1 MIVTLAGHVDHGK
14 TAVVRA
20 LTGVDTDR
28 LSEERRRGLTI
39 DLGFAYADMGGARI
53 GFVDV
58 PGHQRFIHNMV
69 AGVARNQ
76 YALLVVAADDGVMPQ
91 TVEHLQ
97 ILKLLGLRHGIVAL
111 NKIDRSEPDHIAA
124 VRDDIRTLTADSFL
138 RDAEIVEVSC
148 TDGRGIDA
156 LRSHLQR
163 AGEAYASALD
173 DRAFRLA
180 VDRAFSLRGV
190 GVVATGTVVSGATRV
205 DEHLAIATSGQ
216 PLRVRGLFVQD
227 TPAQRAVEGDRVAL
241 NVTGASLHDLAR
253 GAWIVAE
260 STAGTA
266 RHATLELE
274 VVDDFPRSVRHWAPV
289 HVYVATSHTQ
299 GRISLLDASPI
310 KPGATAAADL
320 VLQEPAHM
328 RVGDRLIL
336 RDQDLDRTLGGG
348 TVIDVA
354 APPGRRRA
362 PDRLGRID
370 ALRRASTGDALAAL
384 ARRDA
389 VHATTFQRDW
399 NLTANAMNELVQRSG
414 LITHGD
420 HVIHPELADST
431 QGAIADVLAHHH
443 ETEPESDGMSL
454 EALAT
459 ALRVST
465 TIMHVSTTIMQRVST
480 TITQIALENL
490 TESGEVQARS
500 GSYALAEH
508 SAEIPQALA
517 VLFDR
522 IERLLD
528 SPQPPSLGDLAK
540 RLRTALPALERDMRA
555 LAALGLC
562 QRVSPNRY
570 FLNARL
576 RAMADIAL
584 GLPEGFTVR
593 QFRDA
598 SGMGRNVVIEVL
610 EHFDRKGFTRRVG
623 DSRRVVGDPG
633 RVLD

>member
-14 TAVVRA
+14 TAIVRA

-39 DLGFAYADMGGARI
+39 DLGFAYADIGGARI

-58 PGHQRFIHNMV
+58 PGHRRFIHNMV

-97 ILKLLGLRHGIVAL
+97 ILKLLGLHRGIVAL
-111 NKIDRSEPDHIAA
+111 NKIDRSDPDRIAA
-124 VRDDIRTLTADSFL
+124 VRDDIRTLTVDSFL
-138 RDAEIVEVSC
+138 GDAEIVEVSC
-148 TDGRGIDA
+148 ADGRGIDA
-156 LRSHLQR
+156 LRSHLQQ
-163 AGEAYASALD
+163 AGEAYATAVE

-205 DEHLAIATSGQ
+205 DDHLAIAATGQ
-216 PLRVRGLFVQD
+216 PLRARGLFVQD
-227 TPAQRAVEGDRVAL
+227 TPAERAVEGDRVAL
-241 NVTGASLHDLAR
+241 NVTGASLDNLAR
-253 GAWIVAE
+253 GDWIVAE
-260 STAGTA
+260 STAGTT

-274 VVDDFPRSVRHWAPV
+274 VVDDFPRAVRHWAPV
-289 HVYVATSHTQ
+289 HVYVATSHNQ

-310 KPGATAAADL
+310 KPGATAAADV
-320 VLQEPAHM
+320 VLQEPAHIK
-328 RVGDRLIL
+328 VGDRLIL

-348 TVIDVA
+348 TVIDVE
-354 APPGRRRA
+354 APRGRRRTR
-362 PDRLGRID
+362 DRLERID

-389 VHATTFQRDW
+389 VHANTFQRDW
-399 NLTANAMNELVQRSG
+399 NLTANAINELVQRSG

-420 HVIHPELADST
+420 HVIHPEFARAT
-431 QGAIADVLAHHH
+431 QRAVADVLASHH
-443 ETEPESDGMSL
+443 ETQRESDGMPL

-459 ALRVST
+459 ALRA
-465 TIMHVSTTIMQRVST
+465 ST
-480 TITQIALENL
+480 TITQISLENL
-490 TESGEVQARS
+490 TESGEVRARS

-517 VLFDR
+517 SLFDR

-540 RLRTALPALERDMRA
+540 RLRTPLPALERDMRA
-555 LAALGLC
+555 LAAIGLC
-562 QRVSPNRY
+562 QRVSPSRY

-584 GLPEGFTVR
+584 DLQKDFTVR

-610 EHFDRKGFTRRVG
+610 EHFDRKGFTRRAG
-623 DSRRVVGDPG
+623 DTRSVVDDPG

>member
-28 LSEERRRGLTI
+28 LTEEQRRGLTI
-39 DLGFAYADMGGARI
+39 DLGFAYADFGGVRI

-58 PGHQRFIHNMV
+58 PGHRRFIHNMV

-97 ILKLLGLRHGIVAL
+97 ILKLLGLHQGIVAL

-138 RDAEIVEVSC
+138 RDTEIVEVSC
-148 TDGRGIDA
+148 SDGRGIDA
-156 LRSHLQR
+156 LRSHLQQ
-163 AGEAYASALD
+163 AGQAYATAVE

-190 GVVATGTVVSGATRV
+190 GLVATGTVVSGATQV
-205 DEHLAIATSGQ
+205 DDHLAIAATGQ

-227 TPAQRAVEGDRVAL
+227 TPAERAVEGDRVAL
-241 NVTGASLHDLAR
+241 NITGARLENVSR
-253 GAWIVAE
+253 GDWIVAE
-260 STAGTA
+260 STAGTT

-274 VVDDFPRSVRHWAPV
+274 VVDDFPRAVRHWAPV
-289 HVYVATSHTQ
+289 HVYVATSHNQ

-310 KPGATAAADL
+310 KPGATAAADV
-320 VLQEPAHM
+320 VLQEPAHIK
-328 RVGDRLIL
+328 VGDRLIL

-348 TVIDVA
+348 TVIDVE
-354 APPGRRRA
+354 APHGRRRTH
-362 PDRLGRID
+362 DRLERID

-389 VHATTFQRDW
+389 VHANTFQSNW
-399 NLTANAMNELVQRSG
+399 NLTANAMNALVQQLR
-414 LITHGD
+414 LITRSD
-420 HVIHPELADST
+420 HIVHPELARET
-431 QGAIADVLAHHH
+431 QRAVAHALAKHH
-443 ETEPESDGMSL
+443 EAERESSGMSL
-454 EALAT
+454 EALSAT
-459 ALRVST
+459 LSA
-465 TIMHVSTTIMQRVST
+465 ST
-480 TITQIALENL
+480 TITRIAIGNL
-490 TESGEVQARS
+490 TESGEVRARS

-517 VLFDR
+517 SLFDR

-540 RLRTALPALERDMRA
+540 RLRTPLPALERDMRA
-555 LAALGLC
+555 LAAIGLC
-562 QRVSPNRY
+562 QRISPNRY

-576 RAMADIAL
+576 RAMADIAVD
-584 GLPEGFTVR
+584 LPENFTVR

-610 EHFDRKGFTRRVG
+610 EHFDRKGFTRRGG
-623 DSRRVVGDPG
+623 DTRSVVGDAS
-633 RVLD
+633 RVID

>member
-14 TAVVRA
+14 TAVVQA

-28 LSEERRRGLTI
+28 LAEERRRGLTI
-39 DLGFAYADMGGARI
+39 DLGFAYADICGARI

-58 PGHQRFIHNMV
+58 PGHRRFIHNMV

-97 ILKLLGLRHGIVAL
+97 ILELLGLRQGIVAL
-111 NKIDRSEPDHIAA
+111 NKIDRSEPDRIAA
-124 VRDDIRTLTADSFL
+124 VRRAIEELTSDSFL

-148 TDGRGIDA
+148 ADGRGIDT
-156 LRSHLQR
+156 LRAHLQK
-163 AGEAYASALD
+163 ASEAYATAAL

-180 VDRAFSLRGV
+180 VDRVFALRGV
-190 GVVATGTVVSGATRV
+190 GVVATGTVVAGATRT
-205 DEHLAIATSGQ
+205 DDRLAIAASGQ

-227 TPAQRAVEGDRVAL
+227 TPAERAAEGDRVAL
-241 NVTGASLHDLAR
+241 NITGASLDDLAR
-253 GAWIVAE
+253 GDWIVAE
-260 STAGTA
+260 STAGTT
-266 RHATLELE
+266 RHATLELG
-274 VVDDFPRSVRHWAPV
+274 VVKDFPRSARHWAPV

-299 GRISLLDASPI
+299 GRISLLDPSPI

-328 RVGDRLIL
+328 KVGDRLIL

-348 TVIDVA
+348 TLIDVA
-354 APPGRRRA
+354 APRGRRRA
-362 PDRLGRID
+362 PERLERID
-370 ALRRASTGDALAAL
+370 ALRRTSTGDALAAL

-389 VHATTFQRDW
+389 VHADTFRRDW
-399 NLTANAMNELVQRSG
+399 NLTANAMRELVQREG
-414 LITHGD
+414 LLEQGD
-420 HVIHPELADST
+420 EIVHPELARATERAVVDT
-431 QGAIADVLAHHH
+431 LAKHH
-443 ETEPESDGMSL
+443 ETERESGGMPL
-454 EALAT
+454 EPLADALGA
-459 ALRVST
+459 
-465 TIMHVSTTIMQRVST
+465 ST
-480 TITQIALENL
+480 TITRIALDKL
-490 TESGEVQARS
+490 TASGEVRAQS

-508 SAEIPQALA
+508 SAEIPRALA
-517 VLFDR
+517 TLFDR
-522 IERLLD
+522 VESLLD
-528 SPQPPSLGDLAK
+528 SEQPPSLGDVAK
-540 RLRTALPALERDMRA
+540 RLRTPLPALERDMRA
-555 LAALGLC
+555 LDALGLC
-562 QRVSPNRY
+562 RRVSPNRY

-576 RAMADIAL
+576 RAMADVAL
-584 GLPEGFTVR
+584 GLPESFTVR

-598 SGMGRNVVIEVL
+598 TGMGRNVVIEVL

>member
-58 PGHQRFIHNMV
+58 PGHRRFIHNMV

-97 ILKLLGLRHGIVAL
+97 ILKLLGLRQGIVAL

-156 LRSHLQR
+156 LRSHLQQ

-190 GVVATGTVVSGATRV
+190 GVVATGTVVSGTTRV
-205 DEHLAIATSGQ
+205 DDHLAIAVSGQ

-241 NVTGASLHDLAR
+241 NVTGASLDDLVR
-253 GAWIVAE
+253 GDWIVAE
-260 STAGTA
+260 STAGTT

-310 KPGATAAADL
+310 KPGTTAAADL

-328 RVGDRLIL
+328 KVGDRLIL

-354 APPGRRRA
+354 APRGRRRA
-362 PDRLGRID
+362 PDRLERID
-370 ALRRASTGDALAAL
+370 ALRHASTGDALAAL

-389 VHATTFQRDW
+389 VHANTFQRDW
-399 NLTANAMNELVQRSG
+399 NLTAQAMNELVRRSG

-420 HVIHPELADST
+420 HVIHPELALST
-431 QGAIADVLAHHH
+431 QGAVANALTNHH
-443 ETEPESDGMSL
+443 ETQPESDGMSL

-465 TIMHVSTTIMQRVST
+465 TI
-480 TITQIALENL
+480 TQTALENL
-490 TESGEVQARS
+490 AESGEVRARS

-508 SAEIPQALA
+508 NAEIPQALA
-517 VLFDR
+517 ALFDR
-522 IERLLD
+522 VEPLLD
-528 SPQPPSLGDLAK
+528 SEQPPSLGDVAK
-540 RLRTALPALERDMRA
+540 RLRTPLPALERDMRA

-562 QRVSPNRY
+562 HRVSPNRY

-576 RAMADIAL
+576 RAMADVTL
-584 GLPEGFTVR
+584 DLPEGFTVR

-623 DSRRVVGDPG
+623 DFRRVVGDPG

>member
-39 DLGFAYADMGGARI
+39 DLGFAYADIGGARI

-58 PGHQRFIHNMV
+58 PGHRRFIHNMV

-97 ILKLLGLRHGIVAL
+97 ILKLLGLRQGIVAL

-138 RDAEIVEVSC
+138 RDTEIVEVSC
-148 TDGRGIDA
+148 SDGRGIDA
-156 LRSHLQR
+156 LRSHLQQ
-163 AGEAYASALD
+163 AGQAYATAVE

-190 GVVATGTVVSGATRV
+190 GLVATGTVVSGATQV
-205 DEHLAIATSGQ
+205 DDHLAIAATGQ

-227 TPAQRAVEGDRVAL
+227 TPAERAVEGDRVAL
-241 NVTGASLHDLAR
+241 NITGARLENVSR
-253 GAWIVAE
+253 GDWIVAE
-260 STAGTA
+260 STAGTT

-274 VVDDFPRSVRHWAPV
+274 VVDDFPRAVRHWAPV
-289 HVYVATSHTQ
+289 HVYVATSHNQ

-310 KPGATAAADL
+310 KPGATAAADV
-320 VLQEPAHM
+320 VLQEPAHIK
-328 RVGDRLIL
+328 VGDRLIL

-348 TVIDVA
+348 TVIDVE
-354 APPGRRRA
+354 APHGRRRTH
-362 PDRLGRID
+362 DRLERID

-389 VHATTFQRDW
+389 VHANTFQSNW
-399 NLTANAMNELVQRSG
+399 NLTANAMNALVQQLR
-414 LITHGD
+414 LITRGD
-420 HVIHPELADST
+420 HIVHPELARET
-431 QGAIADVLAHHH
+431 QRAVAHALAKHH
-443 ETEPESDGMSL
+443 EAERESSGMSL
-454 EALAT
+454 EALSAT
-459 ALRVST
+459 LSA
-465 TIMHVSTTIMQRVST
+465 ST
-480 TITQIALENL
+480 TITRIAIGNL
-490 TESGEVQARS
+490 TESGEVRARS
-500 GSYALAEH
+500 GSYALVEH

-517 VLFDR
+517 SLFDR

-540 RLRTALPALERDMRA
+540 RLRTPLPALERDMRA
-555 LAALGLC
+555 LAAIGLC
-562 QRVSPNRY
+562 QRVSPSRY

-584 GLPEGFTVR
+584 DLQKDFTVR

-610 EHFDRKGFTRRVG
+610 EHFDRKGFTRRAG
-623 DSRRVVGDPG
+623 DTRSVVDDPG

>member
-39 DLGFAYADMGGARI
+39 DLGFAYADIGGARI

-58 PGHQRFIHNMV
+58 PGHRRFIHNMV

-97 ILKLLGLRHGIVAL
+97 ILKLLGLRQGIVAL

-138 RDAEIVEVSC
+138 RDTEIVEVSC
-148 TDGRGIDA
+148 SDGRGIDA
-156 LRSHLQR
+156 LRSHLQQ
-163 AGEAYASALD
+163 AGQAYATAVE

-190 GVVATGTVVSGATRV
+190 GLVATGTVVSGATQV
-205 DEHLAIATSGQ
+205 DDHLAIAATGQ

-227 TPAQRAVEGDRVAL
+227 TPAERAVEGDRVAL
-241 NVTGASLHDLAR
+241 NITGARLENVSR
-253 GAWIVAE
+253 GDWIVAE
-260 STAGTA
+260 STAGTT

-274 VVDDFPRSVRHWAPV
+274 VVDDFPRAVRHWAPV
-289 HVYVATSHTQ
+289 HVYVATSHNQ

-310 KPGATAAADL
+310 KPGATAAADV
-320 VLQEPAHM
+320 VLQEPAHIK
-328 RVGDRLIL
+328 VGDRLIL

-348 TVIDVA
+348 TVIDVE
-354 APPGRRRA
+354 APHGRRRTH
-362 PDRLGRID
+362 DRLERID

-389 VHATTFQRDW
+389 VHANTFQSNW
-399 NLTANAMNELVQRSG
+399 NLTANAMNALVQQLR
-414 LITHGD
+414 LITRGD
-420 HVIHPELADST
+420 HIVHPELARET
-431 QGAIADVLAHHH
+431 QREVAHALAKHH
-443 ETEPESDGMSL
+443 EAERESSGMSL
-454 EALAT
+454 EALSAT
-459 ALRVST
+459 LSA
-465 TIMHVSTTIMQRVST
+465 ST
-480 TITQIALENL
+480 TITRIAIGNL
-490 TESGEVQARS
+490 TESGEVRARS

-517 VLFDR
+517 SLFDR

-540 RLRTALPALERDMRA
+540 RLRTPLPALERDMRA
-555 LAALGLC
+555 LAAIGLC
-562 QRVSPNRY
+562 QRVSPSRY

-576 RAMADIAL
+576 RAMADIAVH
-584 GLPEGFTVR
+584 LPENFTVR

-610 EHFDRKGFTRRVG
+610 EHFDRKGFTRRAG
-623 DSRRVVGDPG
+623 DTRSVMDDPG

>member
-39 DLGFAYADMGGARI
+39 DLGFAYADIGGARI

-58 PGHQRFIHNMV
+58 PGHRRFIHNMV

-97 ILKLLGLRHGIVAL
+97 ILKLLGLHRGIVAL
-111 NKIDRSEPDHIAA
+111 NKIDRVDPDRIAA

-138 RDAEIVEVSC
+138 RDTEIVEVSC
-148 TDGRGIDA
+148 SDGRGIDA
-156 LRSHLQR
+156 LRSHLQQ
-163 AGEAYASALD
+163 AGQAYATAVE

-190 GVVATGTVVSGATRV
+190 GLVATGTVVSGATQV
-205 DEHLAIATSGQ
+205 DDHLAIAATGQ

-227 TPAQRAVEGDRVAL
+227 TPAERAVEGDRVAL
-241 NVTGASLHDLAR
+241 NITGARLENVSR
-253 GAWIVAE
+253 GDWIVAE
-260 STAGTA
+260 STAGTT

-274 VVDDFPRSVRHWAPV
+274 VVDDFPRAVRHWAPV
-289 HVYVATSHTQ
+289 HVYVATSHNQ
-299 GRISLLDASPI
+299 GRISLLDASPV
-310 KPGATAAADL
+310 KPGATAAADV
-320 VLQEPAHM
+320 VLQEPAHIK
-328 RVGDRLIL
+328 VGDRLIL

-348 TVIDVA
+348 TVIDVEV
-354 APPGRRRA
+354 PHGRRRTH
-362 PDRLGRID
+362 DRLERID

-389 VHATTFQRDW
+389 VHAKTFQRDW
-399 NLTANAMNELVQRSG
+399 NLTANAINELVQRSG

-420 HVIHPELADST
+420 HVIHPELARAT
-431 QGAIADVLAHHH
+431 QRAVADVLASHH
-443 ETEPESDGMSL
+443 ETERESDGMPL

-459 ALRVST
+459 ALRA
-465 TIMHVSTTIMQRVST
+465 ST
-480 TITQIALENL
+480 TITQISLENL
-490 TESGEVQARS
+490 TESGEVRARS

-508 SAEIPQALA
+508 SAEIPRALA
-517 VLFDR
+517 SLFDR

-540 RLRTALPALERDMRA
+540 RLRTPLPALERDMRA
-555 LAALGLC
+555 LAAIGLC
-562 QRVSPNRY
+562 QRISPNRY

-576 RAMADIAL
+576 RAMADIAVD
-584 GLPEGFTVR
+584 LPENFTVR

-610 EHFDRKGFTRRVG
+610 EHFDRKGFTRRAG
-623 DSRRVVGDPG
+623 DSRRVVDDPG

>member
-28 LSEERRRGLTI
+28 LTEEQRRGLTI
-39 DLGFAYADMGGARI
+39 DLGFAYADFGGVRI

-58 PGHQRFIHNMV
+58 PGHRRFIHNMV

-97 ILKLLGLRHGIVAL
+97 ILKLLGLHQGIVAL

-138 RDAEIVEVSC
+138 RDTEIVEVSC
-148 TDGRGIDA
+148 SDGRGIDA
-156 LRSHLQR
+156 LRSHLQQ
-163 AGEAYASALD
+163 AGQAYATAVE

-190 GVVATGTVVSGATRV
+190 GLVATGTVVSGATQV
-205 DEHLAIATSGQ
+205 DDHLAIAATGQ

-227 TPAQRAVEGDRVAL
+227 TPAERAVEGDRVAL
-241 NVTGASLHDLAR
+241 NITGARLENVSR
-253 GAWIVAE
+253 GDWIVAE
-260 STAGTA
+260 STAGTT

-274 VVDDFPRSVRHWAPV
+274 VVDDFPRAVRHWAPV
-289 HVYVATSHTQ
+289 HVYVATSHNQ

-310 KPGATAAADL
+310 KPGATAAADV
-320 VLQEPAHM
+320 VLQEPAHIK
-328 RVGDRLIL
+328 VGDRLIL

-348 TVIDVA
+348 TVIDVE
-354 APPGRRRA
+354 APHGRRRTH
-362 PDRLGRID
+362 DRLERID

-389 VHATTFQRDW
+389 VHANTFQSNW
-399 NLTANAMNELVQRSG
+399 NLTANAMNALVQQLR
-414 LITHGD
+414 LITRGD
-420 HVIHPELADST
+420 HIVHPELARET
-431 QGAIADVLAHHH
+431 QRAVAHALAKHH
-443 ETEPESDGMSL
+443 EAERESSGMSL
-454 EALAT
+454 EALSAT
-459 ALRVST
+459 LSA
-465 TIMHVSTTIMQRVST
+465 ST
-480 TITQIALENL
+480 TITRIAIGNL
-490 TESGEVQARS
+490 TESGEVRARS

-517 VLFDR
+517 SLFDR

-540 RLRTALPALERDMRA
+540 RLRTPLPALERDMRA
-555 LAALGLC
+555 LAAIGLC
-562 QRVSPNRY
+562 QRISPNRY

-576 RAMADIAL
+576 RAMADIAVD
-584 GLPEGFTVR
+584 LPENFTVR

-610 EHFDRKGFTRRVG
+610 EHFDRKGFTRRGG
-623 DSRRVVGDPG
+623 DTRSVVGDAS
-633 RVLD
+633 RVID

>member
-28 LSEERRRGLTI
+28 LTEERRRGLTI
-39 DLGFAYADMGGARI
+39 DLGFAYADLGGVRI

-58 PGHQRFIHNMV
+58 PGHRRFIHNMV

-91 TVEHLQ
+91 TLEHLQ
-97 ILKLLGLRHGIVAL
+97 ILKLLGLRQGIVAL
-111 NKIDRSEPDHIAA
+111 NKIDRSDPDRISA
-124 VRDDIRTLTADSFL
+124 VRRDIQALTANSFL
-138 RDAEIVEVSC
+138 GDAEIVEVSC

-156 LRSHLQR
+156 LRSHLQQ
-163 AGEAYASALD
+163 AGEDYASALD

-205 DEHLAIATSGQ
+205 DDHLAIAATDQ

-227 TPAQRAVEGDRVAL
+227 TPADRAVEGDRVAL
-241 NVTGASLHDLAR
+241 NVTGARLDNLSR
-253 GAWIVAE
+253 GDWIVAE
-260 STAGTA
+260 STAGTT

-274 VVDDFPRSVRHWAPV
+274 VVSDFPRAVRHWSPV
-289 HVYVATSHTQ
+289 HVYVATSHNQ
-299 GRISLLDASPI
+299 GRISLLDPSPVE
-310 KPGATAAADL
+310 PGANAPVDV

-328 RVGDRLIL
+328 KVGDRLIL

-348 TVIDVA
+348 TVIDVE
-354 APPGRRRA
+354 APRGRRRTR
-362 PDRLGRID
+362 DRLARID

-389 VHATTFQRDW
+389 VHANTFRRDW
-399 NLTANAMNELVQRSG
+399 NLTANAMNALVQQLR

-420 HVIHPELADST
+420 RIVHPELARET
-431 QGAIADVLAHHH
+431 QRAVADALAEHH
-443 ETEPESDGMSL
+443 EAERESSGMSL
-454 EALAT
+454 EALAA
-459 ALRVST
+459 ALSA
-465 TIMHVSTTIMQRVST
+465 ST
-480 TITQIALENL
+480 TITRIAIDNL
-490 TESGEVQARS
+490 TESGEIRAGS

-517 VLFDR
+517 ALFDR
-522 IERLLD
+522 AERLLD
-528 SPQPPSLGDLAK
+528 SAQPPSLGDVAK
-540 RLRTALPALERDMRA
+540 LLRTPLPALERDMRA
-555 LAALGLC
+555 LAAIGLC

-584 GLPEGFTVR
+584 DLPENFTVR

-610 EHFDRKGFTRRVG
+610 EHFDRKGFTRRAG

-633 RVLD
+633 RVID

>member
-39 DLGFAYADMGGARI
+39 DLGFAYADIGGARI

-58 PGHQRFIHNMV
+58 PGHRRFIHNMV

-97 ILKLLGLRHGIVAL
+97 ILKLLGLRQGIVAL

-138 RDAEIVEVSC
+138 RDTEIVEVSC
-148 TDGRGIDA
+148 SDGRGIDA
-156 LRSHLQR
+156 LRSHLQQ
-163 AGEAYASALD
+163 AGQAYATAVE

-190 GVVATGTVVSGATRV
+190 GLVATGTVVSGATQV
-205 DEHLAIATSGQ
+205 DDHLAIAATGQ

-227 TPAQRAVEGDRVAL
+227 TPAERAVEGDRVAL
-241 NVTGASLHDLAR
+241 NITGARLENVSR
-253 GAWIVAE
+253 GDWIVAE
-260 STAGTA
+260 STAGTT

-274 VVDDFPRSVRHWAPV
+274 VVDDFPRAVRHWAPV
-289 HVYVATSHTQ
+289 HVYVATSHNQ

-310 KPGATAAADL
+310 KPGATAAADV
-320 VLQEPAHM
+320 VLQEPAHIK
-328 RVGDRLIL
+328 VGDRLIL

-348 TVIDVA
+348 TVIDVE
-354 APPGRRRA
+354 APHGRRRTH
-362 PDRLGRID
+362 DRLERID
-370 ALRRASTGDALAAL
+370 ALRRASTGNALAAL

-389 VHATTFQRDW
+389 VHANTFQSNW
-399 NLTANAMNELVQRSG
+399 NLTANAMNALVQQLR
-414 LITHGD
+414 LITRGD
-420 HVIHPELADST
+420 HIVHPKLARET
-431 QGAIADVLAHHH
+431 QRAVAHALAKHH
-443 ETEPESDGMSL
+443 EAERESSGMSL
-454 EALAT
+454 EALSAT
-459 ALRVST
+459 LSA
-465 TIMHVSTTIMQRVST
+465 ST
-480 TITQIALENL
+480 TITRIAIGNL
-490 TESGEVQARS
+490 TESGEVRARS

-517 VLFDR
+517 SLFDR

-540 RLRTALPALERDMRA
+540 RLRTPLPALERDMRA
-555 LAALGLC
+555 LAAIGLC
-562 QRVSPNRY
+562 QRVSPSRY

-584 GLPEGFTVR
+584 DLQKDFTVR

-610 EHFDRKGFTRRVG
+610 EHFDRKGFTRRAG
-623 DSRRVVGDPG
+623 DTRSVVDDPG

>member
-39 DLGFAYADMGGARI
+39 DLGFAYADIGGARI

-58 PGHQRFIHNMV
+58 PGHRRFIHNMV

-97 ILKLLGLRHGIVAL
+97 ILKLLGLRQGIVAL
-111 NKIDRSEPDHIAA
+111 NKIDRSEPDRIAI
-124 VRDDIRTLTADSFL
+124 VRDDIRALTSGSFL

-148 TDGRGIDA
+148 TDGRGIDT
-156 LRSHLQR
+156 LRAHLKQ
-163 AGEAYASALD
+163 AGEAYATTVE

-180 VDRAFSLRGV
+180 VDRVFSLRGV
-190 GVVATGTVVSGATRV
+190 GVVATGTVVSGATHTDDR
-205 DEHLAIATSGQ
+205 LAIAATGQ
-216 PLRVRGLFVQD
+216 ALRVRGLFVQD
-227 TPAQRAVEGDRVAL
+227 TPAERAAEGDRVAL
-241 NVTGASLHDLAR
+241 NVTGARLDDLAR
-253 GAWIVAE
+253 GDWIVAE
-260 STAGTA
+260 STAGTT
-266 RHATLELE
+266 RHASVELE
-274 VVDDFPRSVRHWAPV
+274 VLGDFPRAVRHWAPV
-289 HVYVATSHTQ
+289 HVYAATSHSQ

-310 KPGATAAADL
+310 EPGANAAADI
-320 VLQEPAHM
+320 VLTEPAHM
-328 RVGDRLIL
+328 KVGDRLIL

-348 TVIDVA
+348 TVIDVE
-354 APPGRRRA
+354 APRGRRRA
-362 PDRLGRID
+362 PDRLDRL
-370 ALRRASTGDALAAL
+370 ATLRGASSDDALASL

-389 VHATTFQRDW
+389 VDANTFRSNW
-399 NLTANAMNELVQRSG
+399 NLTANAMRELVQRSG
-414 LITHGD
+414 LIEHGD
-420 HVIHPELADST
+420 HIIHPELARETEKAVVDT
-431 QGAIADVLAHHH
+431 LAQHH
-443 ETEPESDGMSL
+443 ETERESGGMPLESL
-454 EALAT
+454 ADALGA
-459 ALRVST
+459 ST
-465 TIMHVSTTIMQRVST
+465 TIIR
-480 TITQIALENL
+480 IAIENL
-490 TESGEVQARS
+490 TESGEVRAQS

-517 VLFDR
+517 TLFDR
-522 IERLLD
+522 IEPLLD
-528 SPQPPSLGDLAK
+528 SAQPASLGDVAR
-540 RLRTALPALERDMRA
+540 RLRTPLPALERDMRA
-555 LAALGLC
+555 LAAIGLC

-584 GLPEGFTVR
+584 DLPEGFTVR

-610 EHFDRKGFTRRVG
+610 EHFDRKGFTRRAG
-623 DSRRVVGDPG
+623 DSRHVVGDPG
-633 RVLD
+633 QVLD

>member
-39 DLGFAYADMGGARI
+39 DLGFAYADIGGTRI

-58 PGHQRFIHNMV
+58 PGHRRFIHNMV

-97 ILKLLGLRHGIVAL
+97 ILKLLGLRQGIVAL

-124 VRDDIRTLTADSFL
+124 VRDDIQTLTADSFL

-156 LRSHLQR
+156 LRSHLQQ

-205 DEHLAIATSGQ
+205 DDHLAIAATGQ

-227 TPAQRAVEGDRVAL
+227 APAERAVEGDRVAL
-241 NVTGASLHDLAR
+241 NVTGASLDNLAR
-253 GAWIVAE
+253 GDWIVAE
-260 STAGTA
+260 STAGAT

-310 KPGATAAADL
+310 KPGATAAADI
-320 VLQEPAHM
+320 VLREPAHM
-328 RVGDRLIL
+328 KVGDRLIL

-348 TVIDVA
+348 TVIDVE
-354 APPGRRRA
+354 APHGRRRTH
-362 PDRLGRID
+362 DRLERIA
-370 ALRRASTGDALAAL
+370 ALRRASTGDTLAAL

-389 VHATTFQRDW
+389 VHANTFQRDW
-399 NLTANAMNELVQRSG
+399 NLTANAMAELVQRSG

-420 HVIHPELADST
+420 HVVHPELAHTT
-431 QGAIADVLAHHH
+431 QSAVTDTLGKYH
-443 ETEPESDGMSL
+443 ETERESDGMSL

-459 ALRVST
+459 ALRA
-465 TIMHVSTTIMQRVST
+465 ST
-480 TITQIALENL
+480 TITQISLENL
-490 TESGEVQARS
+490 TESGEVRARS

-508 SAEIPQALA
+508 SAQIPQALA
-517 VLFDR
+517 ALFDR

-528 SPQPPSLGDLAK
+528 SSQPPSLGDLAK
-540 RLRTALPALERDMRA
+540 RLRTPLPALERDMRA
-555 LAALGLC
+555 LAAIGLC

-576 RAMADIAL
+576 RAVADIAL
-584 GLPEGFTVR
+584 DLPEDFTVR

-598 SGMGRNVVIEVL
+598 SSMGRNVVIEVL
-610 EHFDRKGFTRRVG
+610 EHFDRKGFTRRQG
-623 DSRRVVGDPG
+623 DSRRVVGDSG
-633 RVLD
+633 RVID

>member
-97 ILKLLGLRHGIVAL
+97 ILKLLGLRQGIVVL

-156 LRSHLQR
+156 LRSHLQQ

-205 DEHLAIATSGQ
+205 DDHLALAATGQ

-227 TPAQRAVEGDRVAL
+227 TPAERAIEGDRVAL
-241 NVTGASLHDLAR
+241 NVTGASLDDIAR
-253 GAWIVAE
+253 GDWIVAE
-260 STAGTA
+260 STAGTT

-320 VLQEPAHM
+320 VLQEHAHM
-328 RVGDRLIL
+328 KVGDRLIL

-348 TVIDVA
+348 TVIDIE
-354 APPGRRRA
+354 APHGRRRA
-362 PDRLGRID
+362 PERLERID

-389 VHATTFQRDW
+389 VLANTFRRDW

-414 LITHGD
+414 LMTRGD
-420 HVIHPELADST
+420 HVIHPELARST
-431 QGAIADVLAHHH
+431 QGAVADALANHHQ
-443 ETEPESDGMSL
+443 TEPESDGMSL

-459 ALRVST
+459 PL
-465 TIMHVSTTIMQRVST
+465 RVST

-490 TESGEVQARS
+490 TESGEVRARS

-517 VLFDR
+517 ALFNR

-540 RLRTALPALERDMRA
+540 RLRTPLPALERDMRA

-576 RAMADIAL
+576 RAMSDIAL
-584 GLPEGFTVR
+584 DLPEGFTVR

-610 EHFDRKGFTRRVG
+610 EHFDRKGFTRRAG

>member
-28 LSEERRRGLTI
+28 LTEEQRRGLTI
-39 DLGFAYADMGGARI
+39 DLGFAYADFGGARI

-58 PGHQRFIHNMV
+58 PGHRRFIHNMV

-97 ILKLLGLRHGIVAL
+97 ILKLLGLRQGIVAL

-138 RDAEIVEVSC
+138 RDTEIVEVSC
-148 TDGRGIDA
+148 SDGRGIDA
-156 LRSHLQR
+156 LRSHLQQ
-163 AGEAYASALD
+163 AGKAYATAVE

-190 GVVATGTVVSGATRV
+190 GLVATGTVVSGATQV
-205 DEHLAIATSGQ
+205 DDHLAIAATGQ

-227 TPAQRAVEGDRVAL
+227 TPAERAVEGDRVAL
-241 NVTGASLHDLAR
+241 NITGARLENVSR
-253 GAWIVAE
+253 GDWIVAE
-260 STAGTA
+260 STAGTT

-274 VVDDFPRSVRHWAPV
+274 VVDDFPRAVRHWAPV
-289 HVYVATSHTQ
+289 HVYVATSHNQ

-310 KPGATAAADL
+310 KPGATAAADV
-320 VLQEPAHM
+320 VLQEPAHIK
-328 RVGDRLIL
+328 VGDRLIL

-348 TVIDVA
+348 TVIDVE
-354 APPGRRRA
+354 APHGRRRTH
-362 PDRLGRID
+362 DRLERID

-389 VHATTFQRDW
+389 VHANTFQRDC
-399 NLTANAMNELVQRSG
+399 NLTANAINELVQRSG

-420 HVIHPELADST
+420 HVIHPELARAT
-431 QGAIADVLAHHH
+431 QRAVADVLASHH
-443 ETEPESDGMSL
+443 ETQRESDGMPL

-459 ALRVST
+459 ALRA
-465 TIMHVSTTIMQRVST
+465 ST
-480 TITQIALENL
+480 TITQISLENM
-490 TESGEVQARS
+490 TESGEVRARS

-517 VLFDR
+517 SLFDR

-540 RLRTALPALERDMRA
+540 RLRTPLPALERDMRA
-555 LAALGLC
+555 LAAIGLC
-562 QRVSPNRY
+562 QRVSPSRY

-584 GLPEGFTVR
+584 DLQKDFTVR

-610 EHFDRKGFTRRVG
+610 EHFDRKGFTRRAG
-623 DSRRVVGDPG
+623 DTRSVVDDPG